1 MFFHNYKY
9 RLKCIARDK
18 SMMFWTL
25 FFPIILAILFNL
37 ALGNIGS
44 ADNFKPINLAV
55 VKNSSYE
62 GEKEFTKVLDE
73 VSDKKSDNV
82 VFNTQYVSK
91 NKAEKLLEDNKVEGY
106 IFFDDDINIVV
117 NKSGLNQT
125 IIKSFVDEYKEKVS
139 TIKRIIKENPK
150 AINEDIMKN
159 LLKDTNYLKEVAIS
173 KQSPDPSVN
182 YFYTLI
188 GMACLYGSF
197 LGIKEISAIQ
207 ANQSSQGARVCISPT
222 HKLNIFAS
230 SMLATTTVELFDI
243 GVLLLFIDIVLGI
256 NFSSNLGYILLTC
269 LAGTITG
276 VTMGTFIGIIV
287 KKNEGVKVGILI
299 GSTMTMSFLAGM
311 MYDKMKYIVANKLP
325 ILAYINPVNL
335 IADSF
340 YSLYFYDTPTKFF
353 INIGILCI
361 LSVIFSSITYFVL
374 RGQKYASL

>member
-1 MFFHNYKY
+1 M
-9 RLKCIARDK
+9 
-18 SMMFWTL
+18 
-25 FFPIILAILFNL
+25 
-37 ALGNIGS
+37 
-44 ADNFKPINLAV
+44 
-55 VKNSSYE
+55 
-62 GEKEFTKVLDE
+62 
-73 VSDKKSDNV
+73 
-82 VFNTQYVSK
+82 
-91 NKAEKLLEDNKVEGY
+91 
-106 IFFDDDINIVV
+106 
-117 NKSGLNQT
+117 
-125 IIKSFVDEYKEKVS
+125 
-139 TIKRIIKENPK
+139 ENPK

-207 ANQSSQGARVCISPT
+207 ANQSSQGARVCVSPT
-222 HKLNIFAS
+222 HKLKIFAS

-243 GVLLLFIDIVLGI
+243 GVLLLFINIVLGV
-256 NFSSNLGYILLTC
+256 NFSSNLGYVILTC
-269 LAGTITG
+269 LVGTITG